1 MLGSNWVDCPRLED
15 LENVAT
21 SSDAYQ
27 QFNISAEARELYSI
41 AAKLGK
47 DFDREDWIDCLMTTM
62 CTDRPLPDKLNDYS
76 GKSSVFQRFVDFAT
90 YASNY
95 KLKHNGAAY
104 AKLGMG
110 PLWHEIMANIRPVV
124 VEKDRAAEDGGG
136 VPPKLALFSGHDSTL
151 QPLLASLGENVW
163 DGRLWSPYASSLL
176 IEIHKVSGDDPAFK
190 GAKKYMFRVIY
201 NGEAVTSRMDNCPN
215 DSDLC
220 DVKILIDLV
229 TPFAKI
235 VDRDCK
241 SSIDKDDAYSSVL
254 ATEELLTTPGGI
266 LIFGSMMI
274 LCGCLGSLGTFV
286 YLTGRLPMC
295 CFTKKSGGGASLD
308 FRQQSSNDEEEH
320 YNSNGHPNGN
330 ALSRLP
336 ATVYDKAETSS
347 PTNAMPPKQDIED
360 NEII

>member
-1 MLGSNWVDCPRLED
+1 
-15 LENVAT
+15 
-21 SSDAYQ
+21 
-27 QFNISAEARELYSI
+27 
-41 AAKLGK
+41 
-47 DFDREDWIDCLMTTM
+47 MTTM

-110 PLWHEIMANIRPVV
+110 PLWHEILSNIRPVV
-124 VEKDRAAEDGGG
+124 VETDRAAEDGGG

-220 DVKILIDLV
+220 DANILIDLV

-274 LCGCLGSLGTFV
+274 LCGCLGSFGTFV

-295 CFTKKSGGGASLD
+295 SLLPMCCFTRKSGDGASLD
-308 FRQQSSNDEEEH
+308 FRRQSSNDDEEKEEH
-320 YNSNGHPNGN
+320 YNRNGHPNGN
-330 ALSRLP
+330 APSRLP
-336 ATVYDKAETSS
+336 ATVYGKAETSS
-347 PTNAMPPKQDIED
+347 PTNAIPPKQDIED

>member
-1 MLGSNWVDCPRLED
+1 MDCPRLED
-15 LENVAT
+15 LENDAH
-21 SSDAYQ
+21 SSDAFQ
-27 QFNISAEARELYSI
+27 KFNTSAEARELYSI
-41 AAKLGK
+41 AKKLGK
-47 DFDREDWIDCLMTTM
+47 DFDRDDWIDCLMTTM
-62 CTDRPLPDKLNDYS
+62 CTDRPLPDKLNDYT
-76 GKSSVFQRFVDFAT
+76 GNRKSSVFQRFIDFAT

-95 KLKHNGAAY
+95 KLKHNDAAY

-110 PLWHEIMANIRPVV
+110 PLWHEILSNIRPVV
-124 VEKDRAAEDGGG
+124 VETDRAAEDGGG

-151 QPLLASLGENVW
+151 HPLLASLGDDVW

-190 GAKKYMFRVIY
+190 GATKYMFRVIY
-201 NGEAVTSRMDNCPN
+201 NGEAVTSRMDDCPN

-220 DVKILIDLV
+220 DAKVLIDLV

-241 SSIDKDDAYSSVL
+241 SSIDKDGAYSSVL

-274 LCGCLGSLGTFV
+274 LCGFLGSLGTFV

-295 CFTKKSGGGASLD
+295 CFTRKSGGGASLG
-308 FRQQSSNDEEEH
+308 FRRQRSKDDEEEH
-320 YNSNGHPNGN
+320 YNSNGRSNGN
-330 ALSRLP
+330 APSQLP
-336 ATVYDKAETSS
+336 ATVYGKAETSS
-347 PTNAMPPKQDIED
+347 PTNTMPQKQDIED